1 MIKQKSKNIKAVVL
15 AAGIGSRINEI
26 TKSIPKTMIEINN
39 KRIYEYILESLVN
52 NNIKNVVFV
61 IGYRASILEPIL
73 KSKCKELGINIEIV
87 ENKQYQTTN
96 TMYSLWL
103 ARNLLKSD
111 FVYLHGDLLFSSKML
126 SLFIKCPH
134 KNCVLV
140 DKNNPLDWDDAMK
153 IISNNNLLK
162 YMSKSITIN
171 EMDGVAIGIYKFDK
185 RGGKILFKT
194 IKDLIDAGITKN
206 WVSEAINIMSKHI
219 DINLQISKLHA
230 WADVDNLS
238 DLESAKKII
247 KKMELE

>member
-1 MIKQKSKNIKAVVL
+1 MINQKNRNIKAVVL

-26 TKSIPKTMIEINN
+26 TKSIPKTMIKIND
-39 KRIYEYILESLVN
+39 KCIYEYILENLIN
-52 NNIKNVVFV
+52 NNIYNVVFV
-61 IGYRASILEPIL
+61 IGYSANILEPIL
-73 KSKCKELGINIEIV
+73 RAKCKELDINLEIV
-87 ENKQYQTTN
+87 KNKDYETTN

-103 ARNLLKSD
+103 ARNSLKSD

-126 SLFIKCPH
+126 SLFMKSSH

-171 EMDGVAIGIYKFDK
+171 EMDGVAIGIYKFNK
-185 RGGKILFKT
+185 QGSKILFKI
-194 IKDLIDAGITKN
+194 IKNLINAGITKN

-219 DINLQISKLHA
+219 NVNLQISKLHA
-230 WADVDNLS
+230 WADVDNLT
-238 DLESAKKII
+238 DLKSAKKII

>member
-1 MIKQKSKNIKAVVL
+1 MINQKNRNIKAVVL
-15 AAGIGSRINEI
+15 AAGIGSRINKI
-26 TKSIPKTMIEINN
+26 TKSIPKTMIEIND
-39 KRIYEYILESLVN
+39 KCIYEYILENLVN
-52 NNIKNVVFV
+52 NNIYNVVFV
-61 IGYRASILEPIL
+61 IGYRASKLKPIL
-73 KSKCKELGINIEIV
+73 KAKCKELGINLEVV
-87 ENKQYQTTN
+87 ENKQYKTTN

-103 ARNLLKSD
+103 ARDLLKSD
-111 FVYLHGDLLFSSKML
+111 FIYLHGDLLFSSKML
-126 SLFIKCPH
+126 SLFIKCHH

-171 EMDGVAIGIYKFDK
+171 EMDGVAIGIYKFNK
-185 RGGKILFKT
+185 QGSKILFKT
-194 IKDLIDAGITKN
+194 IKDLIEAGITKN

-238 DLESAKKII
+238 DLKSAKKIV

>member
-1 MIKQKSKNIKAVVL
+1 MINQKNRNIKAVVL
-15 AAGIGSRINEI
+15 AAGIGSRINKI
-26 TKSIPKTMIEINN
+26 TKSIPKTMIEIND
-39 KRIYEYILESLVN
+39 KCIYEYILENLVN
-52 NNIKNVVFV
+52 NNIYNVVFV
-61 IGYRASILEPIL
+61 IGYRASKLKPIL
-73 KSKCKELGINIEIV
+73 KAKCKELGINLEVV
-87 ENKQYQTTN
+87 ENKQYKTTN

-103 ARNLLKSD
+103 ARDLLKSD
-111 FVYLHGDLLFSSKML
+111 FIYLHGDLLFSSKML
-126 SLFIKCPH
+126 SLFIKCHH

-194 IKDLIDAGITKN
+194 IKDLIEAGITKN

>member
-1 MIKQKSKNIKAVVL
+1 MINQKNRNIKAVVL
-15 AAGIGSRINEI
+15 AAGIGSRINKI

-39 KRIYEYILESLVN
+39 KCIYEYILENLVN
-52 NNIKNVVFV
+52 NNIYNVVFV
-61 IGYRASILEPIL
+61 IGYRASKLKPIL
-73 KSKCKELGINIEIV
+73 MAKCKELGINLEVV
-87 ENKQYQTTN
+87 ENKQYKTTN

-103 ARNLLKSD
+103 ARDLLKSD
-111 FVYLHGDLLFSSKML
+111 FIYLHGDLLFSSKML
-126 SLFIKCPH
+126 SLFIQCHH

-162 YMSKSITIN
+162 YMSKSITLN
-171 EMDGVAIGIYKFDK
+171 EMDGVAIGIYKFNK
-185 RGGKILFKT
+185 QGSKILFKT
-194 IKDLIDAGITKN
+194 IKDLIEAGITKN

-238 DLESAKKII
+238 DLKSAKKII